1 MRRANSDWFALDD
14 NGSSRVPIFYSN
26 SSAMTA
32 RMRNPEMEC
41 LRPILLDEPAF
52 MDLTTTDG
60 GKASFW
66 LITDPLLRLSKGRL
80 LDHQELEA
88 LLREREGKVA

>member
-1 MRRANSDWFALDD
+1 MRRANRDWFALDD
-14 NGSSRVPIFYSN
+14 NGSSRVPIFYSS

-32 RMRNPEMEC
+32 RMRNPGMEC
-41 LRPILLDEPAF
+41 FRPILLDEPAF
-52 MDLTTTDG
+52 MDLTTTDN

-66 LITDPLLRLSKGRL
+66 LITDPLLRLNKGRL
-80 LDHQELEA
+80 LDHQELQA

>member
-14 NGSSRVPIFYSN
+14 NGSFRVPIFSSS

-32 RMRNPEMEC
+32 RMQDSGMEC
-41 LRPILLDEPAF
+41 FRPVLLDEPAF
-52 MDLTTTDG
+52 KDLTTTDD

-66 LITDPLLRLSKGRL
+66 LITDPLLNLSKGRPM
-80 LDHQELEA
+80 DHRELEA

>member
-14 NGSSRVPIFYSN
+14 NGTFRVPIFYSS

-32 RMRNPEMEC
+32 RMQDSGMEC
-41 LRPILLDEPAF
+41 FRPVLLDESAF
-52 MDLTTTDG
+52 TDLTTTDG

-66 LITDPLLRLSKGRL
+66 LITDPLLRLSKGRSM
-80 LDHQELEA
+80 DHQELQEF
-88 LLREREGKVA
+88 LREREGKVA

>member
-14 NGSSRVPIFYSN
+14 NGSFRVPIFHSS

-32 RMRNPEMEC
+32 RMRDPGMEC
-41 LRPILLDEPAF
+41 FRPVLLDEPAF
-52 MDLTTTDG
+52 IDLTTTEN

-66 LITDPLLRLSKGRL
+66 LIADPLLRLNKGRL
-80 LDHQELEA
+80 LNHQELQA
-88 LLREREGKVA
+88 LLRA

>member
-1 MRRANSDWFALDD
+1 MRRANSDWYALDD
-14 NGSSRVPIFYSN
+14 NGSFRVPVFYSS

-32 RMRNPEMEC
+32 RMQDPGMEC
-41 LRPILLDEPAF
+41 FRPVLIDEPAF

-66 LITDPLLRLSKGRL
+66 LISNPLLKLSKGRL

-88 LLREREGKVA
+88 LLQERVGKVA

>member
-1 MRRANSDWFALDD
+1 MRRANRDWFALDD
-14 NGSSRVPIFYSN
+14 NGSFRVPIFYSI

-32 RMRNPEMEC
+32 RMHDSGMEC
-41 LRPILLDEPAF
+41 FRPVLLDEPALK
-52 MDLTTTDG
+52 DLTTTDG

-66 LITDPLLRLSKGRL
+66 LITNPLLKLSKGRS

-88 LLREREGKVA
+88 LLREREGTVA